1 MGDFNKEVQLGA
13 YNKELQLG
21 DYNKELQLGANNK
34 ELQLGIYDEEI
45 QLMGLLVV
53 QFWKLQLFVYK
64 KKPRLV
70 VFSLVGQVVWTCW
83 WSKTVGPLGCPS
95 MVDTLWSRSWWA
107 FLGSKSG

>member
-1 MGDFNKEVQLGA
+1 MGDFNKEVQLGV

-70 VFSLVGQVVWTCW
+70 VFNLVGPWEGQVVWTFW
-83 WSKTVGPLGCPS
+83 LSKTGGPFGSQS
-95 MVDTLWSRSWWA
+95 MLA
-107 FLGSKSG
+107 PL